1 MATVTREQLQ
11 ELIEQ
16 LKASREELVPL
27 KEEAAD
33 GSWLRPSGGVDISF
47 DRSCGVPKCYP
58 YLEG

>member
-11 ELIEQ
+11 KLIEQ

-27 KEEAAD
+27 KEDAAD

-47 DRSCGVPKCYP
+47 DGGCGVPKCPLYP
-58 YLEG
+58 DG

>member
-11 ELIEQ
+11 KLIEQ
-16 LKASREELVPL
+16 PKASREELVPL

-47 DRSCGVPKCYP
+47 DRSCGVAKCHPYP
-58 YLEG
+58 DG